1 MRQRR
6 SGFVAKLSSRNA
18 VFRNFDLA
26 YPPKG
31 KEQLDDKF
39 GWVFRSLADDV
50 SHRSRHGS
58 MEQDA
63 SRLKSGKIDAD
74 GLSWLKGR
82 QNSPLTKLC
91 AESAANANA
100 REIPMGPRIQL
111 REWVALLLGGIRE
124 YLLNDRER
132 RYMIRL
138 EVFVHQKALPI
149 LGHVVGK
156 QIRRRDR
163 SPPANLE

>member
-1 MRQRR
+1 
-6 SGFVAKLSSRNA
+6 
-18 VFRNFDLA
+18 
-26 YPPKG
+26 
-31 KEQLDDKF
+31 
-39 GWVFRSLADDV
+39 
-50 SHRSRHGS
+50 
-58 MEQDA
+58 
-63 SRLKSGKIDAD
+63 
-74 GLSWLKGR
+74 
-82 QNSPLTKLC
+82 
-91 AESAANANA
+91 
-100 REIPMGPRIQL
+100 MGPRVKL

-156 QIRRRDR
+156 QIRRRGR

>member
-1 MRQRR
+1 MDEAKTLA
-6 SGFVAKLSSRNA
+6 GFVPKLSSRNA

-26 YPPKG
+26 YPTKG

-39 GWVFRSLADDV
+39 RWVFRSLADDV

-63 SRLKSGKIDAD
+63 SRLKSGKIDAHR
-74 GLSWLKGR
+74 LSWLEGSH
-82 QNSPLTKLC
+82 NSPLTKLC

-100 REIPMGPRIQL
+100 HGIPHGPRVKL
-111 REWVALLLGGIRE
+111 REWVALLPGGIRE
-124 YLLNDRER
+124 YLLNDRQR
-132 RYMIRL
+132 RYMIWL

-156 QIRRRDR
+156 QIRR
-163 SPPANLE
+163 